1 MKENG
6 LTIVFSIIVFLSGS
20 IDSVS
25 FSQNAKNTQDSQH
38 WSNCNEAFLYLL
50 NVGWQELLRSLF
62 WCRRCDVRLNESNYK
77 ETRKNNLRWLFL
89 KTAHRCFL
97 ACVKIHQNWIFT
109 EKPVYDKIQ
118 KRSIY
123 NILSLRR
130 TFKGG
135 KKLSCFLLGSRDHQQ
150 GKRSIWTIRN
160 FHLPRIKINKNICL
174 VQPHSQRKTLS

>member
-97 ACVKIHQNWIFT
+97 AWKSIKIDFLQITSLLFKNEACT
-109 EKPVYDKIQ
+109 
-118 KRSIY
+118 IY
-123 NILSLRR
+123 IRR
-130 TFKGG
+130 TLRVE
-135 KKLSCFLLGSRDHQQ
+135 KKLSCLLLGSKNHQQ
-150 GKRSIWTIRN
+150 GKRS
-160 FHLPRIKINKNICL
+160 
-174 VQPHSQRKTLS
+174 QY